1 MRRNASTSASVDT
14 ASASRSRMCI
24 PFDFG
29 ADISMDADN
38 RDPRASAE
46 TRSKASVAVQSGSAT
61 SSAYSSLLAVTSPNE
76 GPPMPWPATSCRRKI
91 LSSQRVKHCGLKMSP
106 WTTPRL
112 MGNGSEHTVSRL
124 GSRRRTMPVAPSYI
138 ALMIRRTLGVTLA
151 ADRYSSRKRWLI
163 VSKAAR

>member
-46 TRSKASVAVQSGSAT
+46 TRSEASLAEQSSSAT

-76 GPPMPWPATSCRRKI
+76 GPPMPWPPTSCRRKT
-91 LSSQRVKHCGLKMSP
+91 LSSPRVKHCGLKMSP

-112 MGNGSEHTVSRL
+112 MGNGSEHTVSPL
-124 GSRRRTMPVAPSYI
+124 GSRSRTMPVAPSYI

-151 ADRYSSRKRWLI
+151 ADRDSSRKRWLI

>member
-46 TRSKASVAVQSGSAT
+46 TRSEASVAVQSSSAT

-76 GPPMPWPATSCRRKI
+76 GPPMPWLATSCRRKI
-91 LSSQRVKHCGLKMSP
+91 LSSPRVKHCGLKMSP

-112 MGNGSEHTVSRL
+112 MGTAQSTPSPRSG
-124 GSRRRTMPVAPSYI
+124 VA
-138 ALMIRRTLGVTLA
+138 A
-151 ADRYSSRKRWLI
+151 APCP
-163 VSKAAR
+163 